1 MALMG
6 VICAAGLSSCGDDD
20 SSWCGHKHVAVEQPA
35 ADEEKHETPDQTV
48 EAQQKEL
55 LDYMIFTIGD
65 KVRQQAAQPMW
76 REDVRDMRN
85 KLEAYLTHLK
95 ETGADAM
102 TIVRL
107 GLLLADAT
115 RDMAAYSRAEGL
127 YQDTLKDLDALP
139 EDVRAGVPARRI
151 RSALSNG
158 IGSCYLMQRKFTEA
172 LPHYE
177 EALRLDKELYDSLAP
192 ADGQPLPEGEEMSD
206 DLAQDT
212 FLYVLINKKSK
223 NVKFIITL
231 TQEENSNY
239 LKGRINKEMIAE
251 YLKEFNTIFMCGPK
265 ELYQAMNEILSEF
278 HIPKKSVHFENFST
292 SYNALDKK
300 EYELKVIL
308 KNDFVLTTCK
318 SDETLLTSLEKAG
331 IKAPSLCRVGMCGF
345 CKSILL
351 EGKIKMVGN
360 NMSKAESEHDY
371 IHPCVSYPE
380 SDIVLRLDI

>member
-1 MALMG
+1 MALIG

-20 SSWCGHKHVAVEQPA
+20 NSWCGHKHVAVEQPA
-35 ADEEKHETPDQTV
+35 ADEENHAAPDQTV

-115 RDMAAYSRAEGL
+115 LDMAAYSRAEGL

-206 DLAQDT
+206 DLAQVAADVLSSYRCLGECQALADDPEQARET
-212 FLYVLINKKSK
+212 YQKGNALAVQMTHLRPGMSIQYIRLLSALGNLESGVGEPKKALAAWARAAKVADMLRRPAPTPAIRLQAMRFLRELEASAKAVQPQIRQ
-223 NVKFIITL
+223 
-231 TQEENSNY
+231 QEE
-239 LKGRINKEMIAE
+239 E
-251 YLKEFNTIFMCGPK
+251 T
-265 ELYQAMNEILSEF
+265 QQ
-278 HIPKKSVHFENFST
+278 
-292 SYNALDKK
+292 
-300 EYELKVIL
+300 
-308 KNDFVLTTCK
+308 TTEQ
-318 SDETLLTSLEKAG
+318 D
-331 IKAPSLCRVGMCGF
+331 
-345 CKSILL
+345 
-351 EGKIKMVGN
+351 
-360 NMSKAESEHDY
+360 
-371 IHPCVSYPE
+371 
-380 SDIVLRLDI
+380 